1 MLEELYYRRGDWQPL
16 GPQIQI
22 SSNSRYIL
30 AKNEKWQMYVY
41 DRERKGNGWLKI
53 ENGWA
58 DNQYIT
64 GDSTIVFNQCMVIL
78 NELYREWAAGKG
90 LENYGVYL
98 YDAQKTK
105 VIRLT
110 NNYDEPLDIS
120 EDGKRIFLLRRHVEI
135 IPEVLKVL
143 DLYDTFKP
151 IVEKFEFKNRD
162 RELIIL
168 ERK

>member
-30 AKNEKWQMYVY
+30 EKNEKWQMYVY
-41 DRERKGNGWLKI
+41 DRERKGNGWAEK
-53 ENGWA
+53 E
-58 DNQYIT
+58 YIS
-64 GDSTIVFNQCMVIL
+64 GNSTIVFNHERL
-78 NELYREWAAGKG
+78 AFAGLYRDWAARTG
-90 LENYGVYL
+90 LEYYGIYL
-98 YDAQKTK
+98 YDAEKNQ

-143 DLYDTFKP
+143 NLYDTFKP
-151 IVEKFEFKNRD
+151 IVE
-162 RELIIL
+162 
-168 ERK
+168 